1 LLRAGNVQATTVERA
16 DAGGFS
22 QDPVLPFFLE
32 RYAAAYRAELDA
44 FLTAIA
50 KKKSP
55 APSGED
61 GLRAQILADAATES
75 SQTGKTVKVSL

>member
-1 LLRAGNVQATTVERA
+1 VERA

-61 GLRAQILADAATES
+61 GLKAQVLADAATES
-75 SQTGKTVKVSL
+75 SQTGKTVKVAL